1 MNKPE
6 YGSLHK
12 FLVSL
17 GLILLALPLVLLYFF
32 TRTDFLLLTRAE
44 YAKLSDFSLHQLQQY
59 NALMSQLETLFPALC
74 IVSLAGG
81 IALLYKGIIGW
92 APVQRDLD
100 DIIKADLNSRELDNK
115 RMSSSEV
122 LEKAEREA
130 EEAEE
135 VNAPAQENALP
146 PPPQPEA
153 PPSEPEPKAADTAKA
168 APPEPAVPSKR
179 DASSKPVASARS
191 TAAAAR
197 KYLEIE
203 GRYFAFLRRSGA
215 LDYYRLERNIR
226 LDRFSYDA
234 IAVSERDNIDIIYEV
249 KYWRRMSSLA
259 SVQSVLQHLESAG
272 VNYERLRR
280 RNFRCVL
287 VIVMPDELIARARS
301 LYSAAPDSAPGR
313 MEIDFISEVY
323 L

>member
-59 NALMSQLETLFPALC
+59 DALMSQLETLFPALC

-92 APVQRDLD
+92 APVQDDLD
-100 DIIKADLNSRELDNK
+100 RAIKADRLSRELKNK
-115 RMSSSEV
+115 QMSSSEV
-122 LEKAEREA
+122 LEKAVSEA

-135 VNAPAQENALP
+135 VNAPAQENAPL

-153 PPSEPEPKAADTAKA
+153 APSEPEPKAADTAKA

-179 DASSKPVASARS
+179 DASSQSAASARS

-203 GRYFAFLRRSGA
+203 DRYFAFLRRSGA
-215 LDYYRLERNIR
+215 LEHYRLERNIR

-301 LYSAAPDSAPGR
+301 LYSAAPNSVPGR

>member
-17 GLILLALPLVLLYFF
+17 GLILLALPLILLYFF

-59 NALMSQLETLFPALC
+59 DALMSQLETLFPVLC

-81 IALLYKGIIGW
+81 IALLYRGIIGW
-92 APVQRDLD
+92 APVQDDLD
-100 DIIKADLNSRELDNK
+100 RAIKADRLSRELKNK
-115 RMSSSEV
+115 QMSSSEV
-122 LEKAEREA
+122 LEKAVSEA

-153 PPSEPEPKAADTAKA
+153 APSEPEPKAEDTAKA
-168 APPEPAVPSKR
+168 APPEPAIPSKP
-179 DASSKPVASARS
+179 DAPSKPAASARS

-203 GRYFAFLRRSGA
+203 SRYFAFLRRSGA
-215 LDYYRLERNIR
+215 LEHYRLERNIR

-287 VIVMPDELIARARS
+287 VIVMPDELIARARP
-301 LYSAAPDSAPGR
+301 LYAAAPNSVPGR

>member
-1 MNKPE
+1 
-6 YGSLHK
+6 
-12 FLVSL
+12 
-17 GLILLALPLVLLYFF
+17 
-32 TRTDFLLLTRAE
+32 
-44 YAKLSDFSLHQLQQY
+44 
-59 NALMSQLETLFPALC
+59 MSQLETLFPVLC

-92 APVQRDLD
+92 APVQDDLD
-100 DIIKADLNSRELDNK
+100 RAIKADRLSRELKNK
-115 RMSSSEV
+115 QMSSSEV
-122 LEKAEREA
+122 LEKAVSEAEEA

-135 VNAPAQENALP
+135 VNAPAQENAPL

-153 PPSEPEPKAADTAKA
+153 APSEPEPKAADTAKA

-272 VNYERLRR
+272 TNYERLRR

-287 VIVMPDELIARARS
+287 VIVMPDELIARARP
-301 LYSAAPDSAPGR
+301 LYAAAPNSVPGR